1 MAVNKNLDSQHYKQ
15 TLESVFPTQFEVGSL
30 ADRLLIQG
38 REEGQK
44 IGQEIGREIGRE
56 EGVLRGKLA
65 GTIQTMQQ
73 ILQVTVSTD
82 SELLS
87 ADIAVLHG
95 LVADLQQ
102 RVRDRQA

>member
-44 IGQEIGREIGRE
+44 IGREIGRE

-87 ADIAVLHG
+87 ADIAELHG